1 MSVLRTPLGLT
12 IGVLAAAILGSSSIL
27 LFRPGTAFLDA
38 GRATA
43 DSSALRSQR
52 EVLFEHIENLAQQK
66 LDLEERLGAL
76 ENQNTGLIEE
86 REDLE
91 STLVRSVRELPEETR
106 ELLGLL
112 ERLATENET
121 LTAEALRQ
129 REELAERLSATGS
142 ELSEALAS
150 RAAMVDENGV
160 LLERLAALQA
170 ELTAAEEGLT
180 AVKTEREAR
189 SKERDA
195 ALAEQATLQ
204 ETTKALQ
211 AERDGLIEERDALTV
226 ERDSLTAAKDALG
239 EERDAL
245 AKAATSAGQAAEA
258 ARKELAGKLRESDA
272 KCSMLIEER
281 AAAKKHRELLAL
293 RIEGFAAQLK
303 ALKDRLKLAA
313 PILAA
318 PTPEPESTGEVKR
331 VPDRDGPP
339 NGAPRMAPPKALT
352 AKVAAVNDAE
362 GIVVLDVGEAQG
374 VREGTR
380 FRIRRDGKPLATVK
394 ATRIQKQFSG
404 CQILSR
410 ESPESIQASDVAELL
425 PGG

>member
-27 LFRPGTAFLDA
+27 LFRPGTAFLDG

-112 ERLATENET
+112 DRLATENET

-170 ELTAAEEGLT
+170 ELTATEEGLT
-180 AVKTEREAR
+180 
-189 SKERDA
+189 A